1 MSKKL
6 SKSTALDPRTV
17 EALAAVFE
25 TAYAGRTDL
34 DHEELALAVLTSDW
48 LRAERSSA
56 FWDGVHELG
65 MLTGSIDD
73 YTLACIVDPYS
84 EETIK

>member
-6 SKSTALDPRTV
+6 SKSTAIDPK
-17 EALAAVFE
+17 AV
-25 TAYAGRTDL
+25 
-34 DHEELALAVLTSDW
+34 EELVAVLKTMNVADHYEGLALDILKSDW
-48 LRAERSSA
+48 LRDERRYA

-73 YTLACIVDPYS
+73 YTMACIVDPYKES
-84 EETIK
+84 K